1 MVRHSFQSVITK
13 IMIQDL
19 EGKLIMQLLGFFRL
33 EKQLEILYNFIFLT
47 GNYQLRNVIDKQHG
61 L

>member
-13 IMIQDL
+13 IMIRDL

-47 GNYQLRNVIDKQHG
+47 GNYQLRN
-61 L
+61 

>member
-1 MVRHSFQSVITK
+1 
-13 IMIQDL
+13 MIQDL
-19 EGKLIMQLLGFFRL
+19 EGKSITQLLGFFRL

-47 GNYQLRNVIDKQHG
+47 GNYQLRNVIDTQHG

>member
-47 GNYQLRNVIDKQHG
+47 GNYQLRNVIDTQHG

>member
-1 MVRHSFQSVITK
+1 
-13 IMIQDL
+13 MIQDL

-47 GNYQLRNVIDKQHG
+47 GNYQLRNVIDTQHS

>member
-19 EGKLIMQLLGFFRL
+19 EGKLTMQLLGFFRL

-47 GNYQLRNVIDKQHG
+47 GNYQLRNVIDTQHG